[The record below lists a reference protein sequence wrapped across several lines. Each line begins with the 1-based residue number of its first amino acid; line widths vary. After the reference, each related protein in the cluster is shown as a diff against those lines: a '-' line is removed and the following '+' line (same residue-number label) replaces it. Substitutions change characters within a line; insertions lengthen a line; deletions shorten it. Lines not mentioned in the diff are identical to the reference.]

1 VSFYARGVSPLVPA
15 DNRCATVNTLPSLT
29 QQHHL
34 EEVNINKIISRF
46 NKTGVL
52 GDGVVRTPR
61 YADVSLFGD
70 FSQAQ
75 QKIAEGRAAFAAL
88 PVSVRKLAG
97 NDPMRLWEV
106 LNNPEN
112 RIMLEKAGVLKAP
125 EKPEPAK
132 PEGQAA
138 Q

>member
-1 VSFYARGVSPLVPA
+1 MSFYARGVSPLVPK
-15 DNRCATVNTLPSLT
+15 DNRSVTENTLPSLT

-34 EEVNINKIISRF
+34 DEVNINKIIARF

-52 GDGVVRTPR
+52 GDGTLRTPQ

-70 FSQAQ
+70 FSEAQ

-88 PVSVRKLAG
+88 PVSVKKLAG
-97 NDPMRLWEV
+97 NDPTRLWEV
-106 LNNPEN
+106 LVDPDN
-112 RIMLEKAGVLKAP
+112 RKILEEAGVLKAP
-125 EKPEPAK
+125 AKPLPAEPA
-132 PEGQAA
+132 GQAA